1 MNEGLVKSAFAQMLE
16 LMKFAPRVK
25 PLPKGHK
32 VVEWHGKSGNHP
44 ANYHP
49 SRPRTREWWKGAWG
63 AGKAAA

>member
-25 PLPKGHK
+25 
-32 VVEWHGKSGNHP
+32 SGNHP

-49 SRPRTREWWKGAWG
+49 ERPRKREWWKGAW
-63 AGKAAA
+63 APAKP